1 MEPTLNHDLALRYA
15 PLALSMARRTKSLDF
30 EDAAQDAMVGLLV
43 AARRYDPERGAAFPT
58 YARYWITEALQ
69 TSAIRSS
76 PVHVPLHAAKAS
88 HAARTG
94 RAQGPAAMKSLAA
107 ASLAGG
113 TLVVAIPLEYEDG
126 ESIAGLPVH
135 DDRESLDRHVDAHR
149 IIELFSRLSA
159 RQREALSGYYL
170 DDGATLETVASTM
183 GISKEAVRQAIQRGI
198 ARLRELLDV
207 GVNS

>member
-15 PLALSMARRTKSLDF
+15 PLALSMARRAKSLDF

-43 AARRYDPERGAAFPT
+43 AARHYDPERGAAFST
-58 YARYWITEALQ
+58 YARYWITESLQ
-69 TSAIRSS
+69 TSAIRSL
-76 PVHVPLHAAKAS
+76 PVHVPLRTAKAS
-88 HAARTG
+88 Y
-94 RAQGPAAMKSLAA
+94 A
-107 ASLAGG
+107 ASRAGEKGG
-113 TLVVAIPLEYEDG
+113 TRVVAIPLEYENG

-135 DDRESLDRHVDAHR
+135 DDRDSLDHHVDARR
-149 IIELFSRLSA
+149 IIALFSRLSA

-170 DDGATLETVASTM
+170 KDGATLETVASTM

>member
-1 MEPTLNHDLALRYA
+1 MEPALNHDLALRYV
-15 PLALSMARRTKSLDF
+15 PLALSMARRAKSLEF
-30 EDAAQDAMVGLLV
+30 EDAAQEAMVGLLV

-76 PVHVPLHAAKAS
+76 PVHVPLHAAKAN
-88 HAARTG
+88 HAAK
-94 RAQGPAAMKSLAA
+94 ASDAKGPS
-107 ASLAGG
+107 AGG
-113 TLVVAIPLEYEDG
+113 NAARDGTRIVAIPLEYEDG

-135 DDRESLDRHVDAHR
+135 DDRESLDRYVDAQR
-149 IIELFSRLSA
+149 IIALFSRLSA

-170 DDGATLETVASTM
+170 DDGATLETVATSM